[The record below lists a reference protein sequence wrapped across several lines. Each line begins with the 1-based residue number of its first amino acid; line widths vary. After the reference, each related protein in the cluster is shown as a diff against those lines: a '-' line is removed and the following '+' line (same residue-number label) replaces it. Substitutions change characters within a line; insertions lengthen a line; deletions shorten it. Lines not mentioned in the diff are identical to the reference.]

1 VRRPPPEP
9 RRWCPCQRHGD
20 GPAGGPAPGG
30 NSQNA
35 SEHPSSTSC
44 LPAARGVEIQVI
56 SNCSCIVDGHK
67 EQAVLILNVDMFFYL
82 CVSKG
87 RDWIKN
93 EREHQKDA
101 RVLCNSDDIYIEVQ
115 YNTV

>member
-1 VRRPPPEP
+1 M
-9 RRWCPCQRHGD
+9 
-20 GPAGGPAPGG
+20 
-30 NSQNA
+30 
-35 SEHPSSTSC
+35 
-44 LPAARGVEIQVI
+44 
-56 SNCSCIVDGHK
+56 
-67 EQAVLILNVDMFFYL
+67 LILNVDMFFYL